1 MSADDTKDGYTP
13 GDVFHSRKQPV
24 YAGTPGFAVNK
35 KAELMAK
42 VVYEAPHFNA
52 SETGVRRGAGRDFA
66 TWVFSEEGEQAE
78 RLFSTP
84 LELMIDARLEPFA
97 SIGLHHHE
105 HTEEVYYVLEGR
117 LRMTTVDPRHGEH
130 TEELGAG
137 DAHLVKLG
145 QGHYG
150 QALETGAR
158 FMVVAMRR
166 VSAPKVDG
174 AGA

>member
-1 MSADDTKDGYTP
+1 MSADDPKDAYTP
-13 GDVFHSRKQPV
+13 GEVFHSRKQPV

-35 KAELMAK
+35 KAERMAK
-42 VVYEAPHFNA
+42 VVYEAPHFNPE
-52 SETGVRRGAGRDFA
+52 ETGVRRGAGRDFA

-84 LELMIDARLEPFA
+84 FELMIDARLEPFA
-97 SIGLHHHE
+97 AIGLHHHA
-105 HTEEVYYVLEGR
+105 HTEEVYYLLEGR
-117 LRMTTVDPRHGEH
+117 LRMTTVDPVHGEH
-130 TEELGAG
+130 TQELEAG

-158 FMVVAMRR
+158 FIVVAVRR
-166 VSAPKVDG
+166 ANCVATQP
-174 AGA
+174 

>member
-1 MSADDTKDGYTP
+1 MSADDSKKAYTP
-13 GDVFHSRKQPV
+13 GDVFHTEQRPV
-24 YAGTPGFAVNK
+24 YAGALGFAVNK
-35 KAELMAK
+35 KAERMAR

-52 SETGVRRGAGRDFA
+52 GETGVRRGAGRDFA
-66 TWVFSEEGEQAE
+66 TWIFSEEGAQSE

-84 LELMIDARLEPFA
+84 LELMIDARLEPLA
-97 SIGLHHHE
+97 AIGLHHHE

-117 LRMTTVDPRHGEH
+117 LRMTLVDPQHGEH
-130 TEELGAG
+130 TEVLEAG

-158 FMVVAMRR
+158 FIVVAIRR
-166 VSAPKVDG
+166 GP
-174 AGA
+174 

>member
-1 MSADDTKDGYTP
+1 MSADEPKDGYTP

-24 YAGTPGFAVNK
+24 YAGNPGFAVMK
-35 KAELMAK
+35 KAERMAK
-42 VVYEAPHFNA
+42 VAYDAPHFNA
-52 SETGVRRGAGRDFA
+52 GETGVRQGAGREWA

-84 LELMIDARLEPFA
+84 FELMIDARLEPFA
-97 SIGLHHHE
+97 SIGLHHHA

-117 LRMTTVDPRHGEH
+117 LRMTVVDARHGEH

-145 QGHYG
+145 QGHFG

-158 FMVVAMRR
+158 FIVVAVRR
-166 VSAPKVDG
+166 
-174 AGA
+174 AGP